1 MAFFADNAAFIS
13 ALCAYADRLMERAII
28 SQPDTVPA
36 MQGALAA
43 RLHAVREQQLQR
55 QDAALAAAWQQL
67 EQDMLETLDE
77 GVFIPWINLARLCQ
91 LSSLEQQLLLIAMLP
106 DFDPGYR
113 ALLLDASGGEA
124 VAESWLPLSVMARML
139 EHARGNVQ
147 AALLSDG
154 ALLHWHLLEIDP
166 QGDVLRLLGGFR
178 VDPAIAAYACGR
190 AVPQLQLYEPLPDI
204 TPSGELEALPVDAA
218 ALTAAQAFI
227 SHCDPNAPT
236 DASYVLQLQGPDAP
250 MLERFCA
257 ALFAGMKM
265 RCVRLDS
272 RQCVGRDRAGMLQRL
287 RLLCRNAMLCNRVLV
302 ISDAQRLGAG
312 ALEDDA
318 TPGPLENV
326 LDTLLESQRYVVTLN
341 GPWRAV
347 AEYTHRYSRHAA
359 MPLLISLATPDVS
372 LRRRIWQDGLEQHA
386 FTPDDSLLDK
396 LVNGYL
402 FTASQVDAVLKEVDS
417 RRLLDSTSSS
427 EDLLLDAAREA
438 SVSEQFSVAQ
448 EVKTPYRM
456 SDIVLPDRTRDWLQE
471 VLHYAQHRHRVVEE
485 WGFER
490 HNPNSR
496 NLCVLFHGPSGTGK
510 TMAASIVANELNLG
524 LYRVD
529 LANVL
534 SKYIGETEKHLAQLF
549 DQAETMNVVLYFDE
563 AESLFS
569 KRTEMRDAH
578 DRYANVQTGY
588 LLQRIETYPGIVILS
603 TNLMKNMDTAFT
615 RRFKFIIE
623 YPFPG
628 LEQRRELWRKAFP
641 SDTPLAGDL
650 DIDLLAAKAML
661 SGGHINNIALRA
673 AFYAVAEGEA
683 VGMPHV
689 MKAVEREYDKLGKA
703 FLRSEFAW
711 SADD

>member
-13 ALCAYADRLMERAII
+13 AWCAYADQLIERAIV

-36 MQGALAA
+36 TQGALAA
-43 RLHAVREQQLQR
+43 RLHAVREQQMR
-55 QDAALAAAWQQL
+55 MQDAELASAWQQL
-67 EQDMLETLDE
+67 EQDMLETLDQ
-77 GVFIPWINLARLCQ
+77 GVFIPWINLVRLCQ
-91 LSSLEQQLLLIAMLP
+91 LSPLEQQWLLLAMLP
-106 DFDPGYR
+106 DFDVSYR
-113 ALLLDASGGEA
+113 TLLLETSGGES
-124 VAESWLPLSVMARML
+124 VAESWLPLSVIKRML
-139 EHARGNVQ
+139 GHTRETAQ
-147 AALLSDG
+147 SALLSDG

-166 QGDVLRLLGGFR
+166 QADVLRLLGGFR
-178 VDPAIAAYACGR
+178 VDPAIAAYVCGH

-204 TPSGELEALPVDAA
+204 TPSGELDALPVDTASLDAA
-218 ALTAAQAFI
+218 RGFI
-227 SHCDPNAPT
+227 SRCGPSAPAE
-236 DASYVLQLQGPDAP
+236 ASFVLQLQGPDTP

-257 ALFAGMKM
+257 ALFAELKM

-272 RQCVGRDRAGMLQRL
+272 RQCLGRDRAATLQRL

-302 ISDAQRLGAG
+302 VGDAQRLGAG
-312 ALEDDA
+312 AADEDA
-318 TPGPLENV
+318 PGLLENV

-341 GPWRAV
+341 GPWRAL
-347 AEYTHRYSRHAA
+347 AEYTHRYDQHTAV
-359 MPLLISLATPDVS
+359 PLLISLATPDVS
-372 LRRRIWQDGLEQHA
+372 LRRQIWQEGMQRHA
-386 FTPDDSLLDK
+386 LTLDDNLLNK

-417 RRLLDSTSSS
+417 RRLLDSASST

-448 EVKTPYRM
+448 EVKAPYRM
-456 SDIVLPDRTRDWLQE
+456 NDIVLPASTRNWLQE

-650 DIDLLAAKAML
+650 DVDLLAAKAVL

-703 FLRSEFAW
+703 FLRSDFAW
-711 SADD
+711 SPDD